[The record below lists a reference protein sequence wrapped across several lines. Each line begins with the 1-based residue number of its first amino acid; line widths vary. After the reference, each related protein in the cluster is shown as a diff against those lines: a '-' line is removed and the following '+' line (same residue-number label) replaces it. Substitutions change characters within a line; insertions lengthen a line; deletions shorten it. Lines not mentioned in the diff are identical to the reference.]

1 MIYKSLKEICEIAER
16 SGIPFW
22 KVIQRDDCT
31 ERNVEE
37 TDSFEQMRAM
47 YRAMRHADE
56 AYTGTRKSNSGMV
69 GGDGKRLETYVAEG
83 RALSGAFVGKVMER
97 AVKMGES
104 NACMRRIVAAPTAGS
119 CGVMPAVLLTYE
131 DQHPTA
137 EDRIV
142 EALYTA
148 AGIGQIIAH
157 RASISGAFGGCQA
170 EIGSASAMA
179 AGALVHLEGGSDQDI
194 CSAVAIALK
203 SLLGLTCDPI
213 GGLVEVP
220 CVKRNVIGA
229 VNAVTAADM
238 VMAGVGSVIP
248 ADEVIDVMGE
258 IGNEMPKKYKETA
271 EGGLATTPTAMEI
284 TKNLPH
290 S

>member
-1 MIYKSLKEICEIAER
+1 MVYKSLKEICEMAKKAD
-16 SGIPFW
+16 IPFW
-22 KVIQRDDCT
+22 QVIRNDDCT
-31 ERNVEE
+31 ERNVESAA
-37 TDSFEQMRAM
+37 SFEQMRAM
-47 YRAMRHADE
+47 YQAMRHADE

-69 GGDGKRLETYVAEG
+69 GGDGKRIETYVAEG
-83 RALSGAFVGKVMER
+83 KSMSGAFIGKVMER

-131 DQHPTA
+131 DHFPVA

-148 AGIGQIIAH
+148 SGIGQVIAH

-179 AGALVHLEGGSDQDI
+179 AGALVHLQGGSADDI

-238 VMAGVGSVIP
+238 VLAGVKSVIP

-271 EGGLATTPTAMEI
+271 TGGLATTPTALEL

-290 S
+290 

>member
-1 MIYKSLKEICEIAER
+1 MIYKSLKEICEIAIDKK
-16 SGIPFW
+16 IPFW
-22 KVIQRDDCT
+22 KVIQKDDCT

-37 TDSFEQMRAM
+37 EDSFEQMRAM
-47 YRAMRHADE
+47 YRAMIHADE

-83 RALSGAFVGKVMER
+83 KSMSGPFIGKVMER

-119 CGVMPAVLLTYE
+119 CGVLPAVLLTYADQVDSDE
-131 DQHPTA
+131 DK
-137 EDRIV
+137 IV

-179 AGALVHLEGGSDQDI
+179 AGALVHLQGGSNEDI
-194 CSAVAIALK
+194 CCAVAIALK

-238 VMAGVGSVIP
+238 VMAGVVSVIP
-248 ADEVIDVMGE
+248 GDEVIDVMGE

-271 EGGLATTPTAMEI
+271 EGGLAACPTAVEI

-290 S
+290 

>member
-1 MIYKSLKEICEIAER
+1 MVYKSLKEICEIAEKEK
-16 SGIPFW
+16 IPLW
-22 KVIQRDDCT
+22 NVIQRDDCVERQT
-31 ERNVEE
+31 EEK
-37 TDSFEQMRAM
+37 DSFEQMRKMYEAM
-47 YRAMRHADE
+47 KHADE
-56 AYTGTRKSNSGMV
+56 MYTGTRRSNSGMV
-69 GGDGKRLETYVAEG
+69 GGDGKKLQQYVAAG
-83 RALSGAFVGKVMER
+83 KAMSGSFVGKVMER
-97 AVKMGES
+97 PVKMAES

-119 CGVMPAVLLTYE
+119 CGVLPAVLLTYE
-131 DQHPTA
+131 DQICA
-137 EDRIV
+137 DENKLV

-179 AGALVHLEGGSDQDI
+179 AGALVYLQGGDHEKI
-194 CSAVAIALK
+194 CSAVAISLK

-238 VMAGVGSVIP
+238 VMAGVESVIP

-271 EGGLATTPTAMEI
+271 EGGLAACPTGMKI

-290 S
+290 

>member
-1 MIYKSLKEICEIAER
+1 MIYKSLKEICEIADR
-16 SGIPFW
+16 KGIPFW
-22 KVIQRDDCT
+22 KVIQKDDCK
-31 ERNVEE
+31 ERNVKEE
-37 TDSFEQMRAM
+37 DSFEQMRSM
-47 YRAMRHADE
+47 YRAMIHADE
-56 AYTGTRKSNSGMV
+56 SYTGTRKSNSGMV
-69 GGDGKRLETYVAEG
+69 GGDGKRLETYMAEG
-83 RALSGAFVGKVMER
+83 KSMSGPFIGKVMER

-119 CGVMPAVLLTYE
+119 CGVLPAVLLTYADQIDSDE
-131 DQHPTA
+131 DK
-137 EDRIV
+137 IV

-179 AGALVHLEGGSDQDI
+179 AGALVHLKGGSKEDI
-194 CSAVAIALK
+194 CCAVAIALK

-238 VMAGVGSVIP
+238 VMAGVISVIP
-248 ADEVIDVMGE
+248 GDEVIDVMGE

-271 EGGLATTPTAMEI
+271 EGGLATCPTAVEI

-290 S
+290 

>member
-1 MIYKSLKEICEIAER
+1 MIYKSLKEICEIAEEQ
-16 SGIPFW
+16 GIPFW
-22 KVIQRDDCT
+22 KVIQNDDCT
-31 ERNVEE
+31 ERGVEE
-37 TDSFEQMRAM
+37 SDSFEQMRAM
-47 YRAMRHADE
+47 YHAMQHADH

-69 GGDGKRLETYVAEG
+69 GGDGKRVETYVAEG
-83 RALSGAFVGKVMER
+83 KAMSGPFIGKVMER
-97 AVKMGES
+97 AIKMGES

-119 CGVMPAVLLTYE
+119 CGVLPAVLLTYADQIDADE
-131 DQHPTA
+131 DK
-137 EDRIV
+137 IV

-179 AGALVHLEGGSDQDI
+179 AGALVHLKGGSKEEI
-194 CSAVAIALK
+194 CGAVAIALK

-238 VMAGVGSVIP
+238 VMAGVLSVIP
-248 ADEVIDVMGE
+248 GDEVIDVMGE

-271 EGGLATTPTAMEI
+271 EGGLAVCPTAMEI

-290 S
+290 

>member
-1 MIYKSLKEICEIAER
+1 MIYKSLKEICEMAAEAEL
-16 SGIPFW
+16 PFW
-22 KVIQRDDCT
+22 KVILKDDCT

-37 TDSFEQMRAM
+37 AASFEQMRVM
-47 YRAMRHADE
+47 YRAMIHADE

-69 GGDGKRLETYVAEG
+69 GGDGKRLESYVAEG
-83 RALSGAFVGKVMER
+83 KAMSGPFIGRVMER

-119 CGVMPAVLLTYE
+119 CGVLPAVLLTYA
-131 DQHPTA
+131 DQIDSN

-179 AGALVHLEGGSDQDI
+179 AGALVHLQGGSNEDI
-194 CSAVAIALK
+194 CCAVAIALK

-238 VMAGVGSVIP
+238 VLAGVVSVIP
-248 ADEVIDVMGE
+248 GDEVIDVMGE
-258 IGNEMPKKYKETA
+258 IGNEMSKKYKETA
-271 EGGLATTPTAMEI
+271 EGGLATSPTALKIAE
-284 TKNLPH
+284 NLPH
-290 S
+290 